1 MMTEGKSTAILE
13 SIIKMV
19 KKNATF
25 ILTDDISNFIL
36 NASLTD
42 IKDTFDSLSKFEK
55 MTFRNRVYM
64 SILHDKCEKV
74 MYKVKDGDKI
84 TKVHRPMFTE
94 KQHEIVN
101 YINEFSGIVD
111 PKIAFDDEVVY
122 AAENQA
128 LIALITAGQA

>member
-1 MMTEGKSTAILE
+1 MTDKNAILAC
-13 SIIKMV
+13 IIKMI
-19 KKNATF
+19 KGKNSIF
-25 ILTDDISNFIL
+25 NLTEDISNFIL

-42 IKDTFDSLSKFEK
+42 IKDTFDSLSKFDK

-74 MYKVKDGDKI
+74 MYKIKDGDKTI
-84 TKVHRPMFTE
+84 KVQKPMFTE
-94 KQHEIVN
+94 KQNEIVN

-111 PKIAFDDEVVY
+111 PKIAFDDELVY

-128 LIALITAGQA
+128 LIALITTGQA